1 MALYPRQNSRHLIMR
16 PTKKTTLGVRA
27 GLSFTSFRLRYSLR
41 TRPFAT
47 DSGFATRKVNYSTV
61 NFIDL
66 KLGTL
71 KLEC

>member
-41 TRPFAT
+41 TCPITIQRIRYLK
-47 DSGFATRKVNYSTV
+47 GQL
-61 NFIDL
+61 FI
-66 KLGTL
+66 
-71 KLEC
+71 CNVH